1 MLCSDATGGVHG
13 APLTTTTLSLA
24 ELMATIGNGCEQM
37 PAFGRAMK
45 PEDLHDVAAFS
56 LDRLVDQRDA
66 E

>member
-1 MLCSDATGGVHG
+1 VLCSDDTGGVHG

-24 ELMATIGNGCEQM
+24 ELMATIGNGRGEM
-37 PAFGRAMK
+37 PAFGGAMK
-45 PEDLHDVAAFS
+45 PEDLHDVAAFI